1 MYRQEDSDER
11 ACASQLNSALQN
23 AHRELLGAHCATHQ
37 LRLHYSA
44 DELIRLGRRDVLHKS
59 AQAASALHEYYSDI
73 EKRIPAEVA
82 PPPPCPVPTSE
93 QVAQAV
99 QWLCSYLREQRDHY
113 LPAAAPLDRSHK
125 AALAGYFA
133 SDLLDTVRII
143 ELKGARVPA
152 PDFFSYARSLGF
164 HQLPEISHMDSLTF
178 LDVIAF
184 NELLTERALFHALV
198 HTVQVEFLGLER
210 YAELWVAG
218 FLRTRAHFTVP
229 LEVHA
234 FALSAKVLRSNPEK
248 FSVEEHVRFWIDQN
262 RYRP

>member
-1 MYRQEDSDER
+1 M
-11 ACASQLNSALQN
+11 
-23 AHRELLGAHCATHQ
+23 HLLGLAPADNFAYLFDFGDCHTFRVTVLDIQ
-37 LRLHYSA
+37 LLS
-44 DELIRLGRRDVLHKS
+44 
-59 AQAASALHEYYSDI
+59 I
-73 EKRIPAEVA
+73 EKRIPADSA
-82 PPPPCPVPTSE
+82 PEPPSPVPTGE

-99 QWLCSYLREQRDHY
+99 QWLCSYLREQRAHY
-113 LPAAAPLDRSHK
+113 LPATAPLHQHHK

-143 ELKGARVPA
+143 ELKGARIPA
-152 PDFFSYARSLGF
+152 PEFYSHARSLGF
-164 HQLPEISHMDSLTF
+164 HQLPEISHMDSVTF

-198 HTVQVEFLGLER
+198 HAVQIEFLGLER

-234 FALSAKVLRSNPEK
+234 FALSAKFLRPNPET
-248 FSVEEHVRFWIDQN
+248 FSVEENVRFWIDKK
-262 RYRP
+262 RY